1 MRSRFQADLFFTHF
15 MEFKTIF
22 IGLIFLISFCSCEFS
37 MYASNYD
44 FETTAIYVAPKSKS
58 TAVVLTKGYVPKGAD
73 LGDENQCL
81 INSRITFSEKP
92 NDIIKISSNG
102 LKVFTVLINDKQL
115 VFKDSNS
122 YISILLQGA
131 KDLGIVKIDSTE
143 LEEFGRVILSTGYG
157 PKGTIL
163 KGQSQTI
170 FVDTVRYSTK
180 NR

>member
-1 MRSRFQADLFFTHF
+1 
-15 MEFKTIF
+15 
-22 IGLIFLISFCSCEFS
+22 

-131 KDLGIVKIDSTE
+131 KDLGIVKIDST
-143 LEEFGRVILSTGYG
+143 
-157 PKGTIL
+157 
-163 KGQSQTI
+163 
-170 FVDTVRYSTK
+170 
-180 NR
+180 